1 MGKRI
6 DNTSCHCL
14 KLRRSAE
21 NVIVFYDRMLKP
33 SGVTVRQYS
42 LLREIARQDGCSTRA
57 LAKATELDPS
67 TLARNLKPLLSQGLV
82 ADKKAPGSRDRKLVL
97 TPQGKQTEQAAA
109 ALWAKAQAVLEEKLG
124 AERVCVL
131 EDTLLL
137 LQDL

>member
-6 DNTSCHCL
+6 DNTACHCL

-21 NVIVFYDRMLKP
+21 NVIAFYDGTLKP
-33 SGVTVRQYS
+33 AGVTVRQYS
-42 LLREIARQDGCSTRA
+42 LLRGIAGQDGCSTSA

-67 TLARNLKPLLSQGLV
+67 TLARSLKPLLAQGLV
-82 ADKKAPGSRDRKLVL
+82 ADKKAQGCRDRKLVL
-97 TPQGKQTEQAAA
+97 TPQGKRTEQAAA
-109 ALWAKAQAVLEEKLG
+109 ALWSQAQAALEAKLG
-124 AERVCVL
+124 AERLRIL

>member
-21 NVIVFYDRMLKP
+21 NVIAFYDRMLKP
-33 SGVTVRQYS
+33 AGVTVRQYS
-42 LLREIARQDGCSTRA
+42 LLRGIAGQDGCSTRA
-57 LAKATELDPS
+57 LAQAAEVDPS
-67 TLARNLKPLLSQGLV
+67 TLARNLKPLLAQGLV

-109 ALWAKAQAVLEEKLG
+109 ALWAQAQAVLEEKVG
-124 AERVCVL
+124 AERVRVL

>member
-21 NVIVFYDRMLKP
+21 NVIAFYDRMLKP
-33 SGVTVRQYS
+33 AGVTVRQYS
-42 LLREIARQDGCSTRA
+42 ILRGIAGQDGCSTSV
-57 LAKATELDPS
+57 LAKAVEVDPS
-67 TLARNLKPLLSQGLV
+67 TLTRNLKPLLAQGIV

-97 TPQGKQTEQAAA
+97 TPQGKQTEQAAGV
-109 ALWAKAQAVLEEKLG
+109 LWAKAQSALEEKLG
-124 AERVCVL
+124 PERICVL